1 MRTRKVFLIVV
12 ISGLIMTATIFAMGE
27 SEGESADNKPI
38 RVRILTRYSNPE
50 NVREKYFIDRVAQF
64 RAENPDID
72 LQDLSISDENARDV
86 KFKTAISAGDPIEV
100 FNFLGYA
107 ANLDYVANGVVTDIS
122 SVLAADPEWTAKY
135 NNSLFG
141 PAKYDSFGIEGVY
154 GLPTTPYG
162 VCVFYN
168 KAIFEKIGY
177 DLPKSWEEIIAVAPV
192 LIENGYLP
200 MAFGDKDNYRA
211 GHFYT
216 ALSMKKYGSSF
227 KDQLISG
234 ELKWNGSEAVDLI
247 QFIIDLYD
255 KGIFGENNLVYG
267 ADGEL
272 AKLESGEAAI
282 IFSGSWNIGTISQF
296 DNADDIVCDGFPYLE
311 NYPQHKDKWM
321 GGPDDFMSISSKPGD
336 LDYEATV
343 RVLKF
348 FSSQDYWRGL
358 YEAQGGAGT
367 FPVTFDNIIEA
378 DHLTTQF
385 TKAYT
390 ASTDRIGEIEQYD
403 KMASLMDIVRTE
415 FQTIFS
421 GDKAQNIGDRIQT
434 QVDSWRSINN

>member
-1 MRTRKVFLIVV
+1 MKRMKVFWIVV
-12 ISGLIMTATIFAMGE
+12 VTCLAVANSAFTEGGKEGNSSGDE
-27 SEGESADNKPI
+27 PI

-107 ANLDYVANGVVTDIS
+107 ANLDYVANGVITDIEP
-122 SVLAADPEWTAKY
+122 LFKADPEWIASY
-135 NNSLFG
+135 NEALFG
-141 PAKYDSFGIEGVY
+141 PAKYDNFGIEGIY

-168 KAIFEKIGY
+168 KSIFDKIGY
-177 DLPKSWEEIIAVAPV
+177 DLPKSWEEIIAVSPL
-192 LIENGYLP
+192 LIQNGYLP

-216 ALSMKKYGSSF
+216 ALSMKMYGADL
-227 KDQLISG
+227 KDKLISG
-234 ELKWNGSEAVDLI
+234 ELKWNGSEAVGLI
-247 QFIIDLYD
+247 QYIIDLYE
-255 KGIFGENNLVYG
+255 KGIFGDNNLVYG

-272 AKLESGEAAI
+272 AKLEDGEAAI

-296 DNADDIVCDGFPYLE
+296 DNAEDIVCNGFPYLE
-311 NYPQHKDKWM
+311 DYPQHKDKWM
-321 GGPDDFMSISSKPGD
+321 GGPDDFMSMSSKPGD
-336 LDYEATV
+336 PDYEATV
-343 RVLKF
+343 RVLKY
-348 FSSQDYWRGL
+348 FSSQDYWEGL
-358 YEAQGGAGT
+358 YEAQNGAGT
-367 FPVTFDNIIEA
+367 FPVTFDDFIEA

-385 TKAYT
+385 TEAYT

-421 GDKAQNIGDRIQT
+421 GDSAQNIGDRIQA
-434 QVDSWRSINN
+434 QIDSWRAMNQ